1 MASHL
6 RLLRTDGPES
16 PASQQ
21 SLRADEGM
29 DEVVSLMVS
38 ITAGGRLDRLGV
50 IAQEHLSTGGKR
62 MRARLCLAAA
72 SALGVN
78 RLDASPWAA
87 AIELL
92 HNATLVHDDIQD
104 GDLIRRGQPTVWVRH
119 GVAQAINAGDL
130 MLMLPFMALDHLE
143 GVDDA
148 VRWRLSRALARHS
161 ASTVRGQSEELALLT
176 SGQLSRARYRRSV
189 EGKTGS
195 LFALPVEGAAL
206 LAGRTAEEARE
217 FGDRFTALGVLFQ
230 LQDDVVDLYGDKGRG
245 HRGSDLE
252 EGKVSALVLAHLER
266 APEDREWLMALLAAP
281 RDVTGTDA
289 VEEAIRRFRESGA
302 LEDVLNEIRAIG
314 TAIATDELLATEPA
328 LAAVANEVCLLALHP
343 IAHLLR

>member
-6 RLLRTDGPES
+6 RLLRADVSTAAPQS
-16 PASQQ
+16 H
-21 SLRADEGM
+21 SLRSDEGL
-29 DEVVSLMVS
+29 EAVVSLMAT

-62 MRARLCLAAA
+62 MRARLCLATAA
-72 SALGVN
+72 ALGVD
-78 RLDASPWAA
+78 RTAAVPWAT

-130 MLMLPFMALDHLE
+130 MLMLPFLALDQFEDL
-143 GVDDA
+143 DDG
-148 VRWRLSRALARHS
+148 VRWRLSRALARH
-161 ASTVRGQSEELALLT
+161 AALTVRGQSEELALLS
-176 SGQLSRARYRRSV
+176 SGQLSRTRYRRAV

-206 LAGRTAEEARE
+206 LAGWSAEDAQALGE
-217 FGDRFTALGVLFQ
+217 RFTALGVLFQ

-252 EGKVSALVLAHLER
+252 EGKVSALVLAHLDR
-266 APEDREWLMALLAAP
+266 VPEDKDWLLGLLAAP
-281 RDVTGTDA
+281 RDVTGADA
-289 VEEAIRRFRESGA
+289 VNEAIRRFRASGA
-302 LEDVLNEIRAIG
+302 LGDVLDEIRNIG
-314 TAIATDELLATEPA
+314 ETLAADPLLRSQPA
-328 LAAVANEVCLLALHP
+328 LAQVAEEVRRLALHP
-343 IAHLLR
+343 IAHLLS

>member
-6 RLLRTDGPES
+6 RLLRSDVNGAHE
-16 PASQQ
+16 ANH
-21 SLRADEGM
+21 SLRADEGIE
-29 DEVVSLMVS
+29 EVVSLMANV
-38 ITAGGRLDRLGV
+38 TAGGRLDRLGV

-72 SALGVN
+72 AALGVD
-78 RLDASPWAA
+78 RLAAAPWAA

-130 MLMLPFMALDHLE
+130 MLMLPFLAVDHFEDLDD
-143 GVDDA
+143 G
-148 VRWRLSRALARHS
+148 VRWRLARALARHS

-176 SGQLSRARYRRSV
+176 AGQLSRARYRRAV

-206 LAGRTAEEARE
+206 LAGRTAEEAQALGE
-217 FGDRFTALGVLFQ
+217 RFTALGVLFQ

-266 APEDREWLMALLAAP
+266 VPEDSEWLLALLEAP
-281 RDVTGTDA
+281 RDVTGVEA
-289 VEEAIRRFRESGA
+289 VEEAIQRFRDSGA
-302 LEDVLNEIRAIG
+302 LTDVLDEIRAIG
-314 TAIATDELLATEPA
+314 VSIAEDELLQGEPA
-328 LAAVANEVCLLALHP
+328 LAAVANQVCRLALHP

>member
-1 MASHL
+1 MAPHL
-6 RLLRTDGPES
+6 RLLRSEAPS
-16 PASQQ
+16 AAPPQH
-21 SLRADEGM
+21 SLRAESGL
-29 DEVVSLMVS
+29 EAVVSLMATV
-38 ITAGGRLDRLGV
+38 TAGGRLDRLGV

-72 SALGVN
+72 AALGVT
-78 RLDASPWAA
+78 REGAVPWAA

-104 GDLIRRGQPTVWVRH
+104 GDLLRRGQPTVWVRH

-130 MLMLPFMALDHLE
+130 MLMVPFLALEHLD
-143 GVDDA
+143 GVDDG
-148 VRWRLSRALARHS
+148 VRWRLSHALARHS
-161 ASTVRGQSEELALLT
+161 ALTVRGQSEELALLS
-176 SGQLSRARYRRSV
+176 SGQLGRGRYRRAV

-206 LAGRTAEEARE
+206 LGGWSADDARAL
-217 FGDRFTALGVLFQ
+217 GDRFTALGVLFQ

-252 EGKVSALVLAHLER
+252 EGKVSALVLAHLAR
-266 APEDREWLMALLAAP
+266 VPEDKEWLLEVLAAP
-281 RDVTGTDA
+281 RDVTGVEA

-302 LEDVLNEIRAIG
+302 LDDVLDEIREIG
-314 TAIATDELLATEPA
+314 ETLASDPLLQSEPA
-328 LAAVANEVCLLALHP
+328 LAQVAEEIRYLALKPIRHLLA
-343 IAHLLR
+343 